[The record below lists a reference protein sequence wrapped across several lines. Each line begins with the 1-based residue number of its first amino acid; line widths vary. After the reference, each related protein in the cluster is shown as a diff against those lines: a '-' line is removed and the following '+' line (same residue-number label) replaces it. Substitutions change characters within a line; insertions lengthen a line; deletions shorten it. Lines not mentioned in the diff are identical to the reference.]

1 MGEAK
6 RRKELGVP
14 PRKNKTKNKNNKIN
28 FFNKF
33 LGKYPYLP
41 IILGLFLL
49 AILVFDLI
57 NYYK

>member
-14 PRKNKTKNKNNKIN
+14 PRKNKTENKNSNFN
-28 FFNKF
+28 FFNDI

-41 IILGLFLL
+41 IFLGLLLL